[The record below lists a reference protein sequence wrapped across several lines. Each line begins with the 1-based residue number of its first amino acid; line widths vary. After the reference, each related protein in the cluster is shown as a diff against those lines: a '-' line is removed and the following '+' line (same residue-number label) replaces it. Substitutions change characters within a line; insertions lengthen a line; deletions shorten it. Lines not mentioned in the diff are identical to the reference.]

1 MLFLYVG
8 PVVIYCRL
16 AYFTIRSFCC
26 VGLHVCVCFACQG
39 LDEEHMSR
47 LKGQRDAL
55 LAAREAREKDNG
67 GEDFIALDGK
77 VS

>member
-1 MLFLYVG
+1 M
-8 PVVIYCRL
+8 
-16 AYFTIRSFCC
+16 
-26 VGLHVCVCFACQG
+26 FAAQG

-47 LKGQRDAL
+47 LKWQRDAL

-77 VS
+77 VH